1 MRGSERN
8 CAARCSALR
17 RRDSCVTPG
26 ASELSFGDPGDGGVE
41 TSARG
46 GWGSFSLVF
55 LGARDGGGADG
66 PIGHGMAGIDA
77 RASWCCDGGGTLK
90 MPN

>member
-1 MRGSERN
+1 MKGSERS

-26 ASELSFGDPGDGGVE
+26 VSTLSFGDPGDGGLD

-46 GWGSFSLVF
+46 GWGSFSLVPF
-55 LGARDGGGADG
+55 GVRDRGGMEG
-66 PIGHGMAGIDA
+66 PIERGITGIDA
-77 RASWCCDGGGTLK
+77 RAS
-90 MPN
+90 